1 MTVMKWTYIKPK
13 NLNTTQPDWLISEH
27 TRNIVAAFA
36 EYSEYTESEAVD
48 AFLKNL
54 LTDENFIEWAKNKR
68 NNKRLLKQLGIE
80 CEEES

>member
-1 MTVMKWTYIKPK
+1 MTVKKWTYIKPK
-13 NLNTTQPDWLISEH
+13 NLNTTQPEWLISEH

-68 NNKRLLKQLGIE
+68 NNKRLLRQLGIE
-80 CEEES
+80 CEEGS

>member
-1 MTVMKWTYIKPK
+1 MTVKKWTYIKPK
-13 NLNTTQPDWLISEH
+13 NLNTTQPEWLISEH

>member
-1 MTVMKWTYIKPK
+1 VTVKKWTYIKPK

-27 TRNIVAAFA
+27 TRNIVTAFA

>member
-1 MTVMKWTYIKPK
+1 VTVKKWTYIKPK
-13 NLNTTQPDWLISEH
+13 NLNTTQPEWLISEH

-80 CEEES
+80 GEQQN